1 MKDRKSLYIVDD
13 IFIHFRL
20 AYSNDLARGT
30 TLLMLFVPH
39 NVGNLSKEEPF
50 GLASNQ

>member
-30 TLLMLFVPH
+30 TLLMVFVPH
-39 NVGNLSKEEPF
+39 DVGNLSKEEPF
-50 GLASNQ
+50 GLASNL